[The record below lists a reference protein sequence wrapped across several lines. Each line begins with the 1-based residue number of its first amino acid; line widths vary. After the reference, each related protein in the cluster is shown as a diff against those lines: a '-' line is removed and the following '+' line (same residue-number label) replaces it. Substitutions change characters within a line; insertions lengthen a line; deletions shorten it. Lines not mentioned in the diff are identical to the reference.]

1 MFLILAFTP
10 GPLNSRRDTFKV
22 YLKPILGMCFF
33 WMCFLGCA
41 PRYEIWSIEQKL
53 WEYPFKPPSDTPRSR
68 WGPGVGR
75 RWWLEQGVEK
85 DSTANCHLGEMTTT
99 LNKFNASVISFEHF
113 SLVILWKCLS
123 DFTSE
128 FANPVWLPTLGRLRV
143 KFGEHFNFHLG
154 RLQHILY
161 FTTKLYCKLF
171 LALVYF
177 SKTTIKKIWKY

>member
-1 MFLILAFTP
+1 MKWEMFLILAFTP

-99 LNKFNASVISFEHF
+99 LNKFNASVISFETFLF
-113 SLVILWKCLS
+113 SDLMKTSQWLHIWVRQSSLAAHSWSSASQTWWAFQFSPRASSTHLVFYHQIILQL
-123 DFTSE
+123 
-128 FANPVWLPTLGRLRV
+128 
-143 KFGEHFNFHLG
+143 
-154 RLQHILY
+154 
-161 FTTKLYCKLF
+161 KLF
-171 LALVYF
+171 FKLWYTLLL
-177 SKTTIKKIWKY
+177 

>member
-1 MFLILAFTP
+1 MKWEMFLILAFTP

-113 SLVILWKCLS
+113 SLVILWKTQQQWSCCDSVLWYYS
-123 DFTSE
+123 RWISNNDRHNYHDGSAPINSIF
-128 FANPVWLPTLGRLRV
+128 
-143 KFGEHFNFHLG
+143 
-154 RLQHILY
+154 
-161 FTTKLYCKLF
+161 
-171 LALVYF
+171 
-177 SKTTIKKIWKY
+177 